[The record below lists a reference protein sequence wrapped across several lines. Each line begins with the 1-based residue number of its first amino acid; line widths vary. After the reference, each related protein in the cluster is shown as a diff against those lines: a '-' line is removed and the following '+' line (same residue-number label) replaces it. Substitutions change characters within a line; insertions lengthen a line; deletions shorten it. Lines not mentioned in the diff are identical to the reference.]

1 MLYPAAGFQSIDAL
15 IIGTGILLVLTVL
28 LFITALC
35 TRSFKV
41 ILELK
46 NNKKYRV
53 HTKSFVQY
61 ITGNKTLG
69 QLNAIL
75 EKSPDLVKTYF
86 KICSNLQFN
95 VRGSEREKIQRF
107 LELDVMSKYYIKLLH
122 SKSEKKIITALHYF
136 KEMEQLHSKF
146 VEAILPLFIYK
157 KSYIRYSAATAM
169 MGCEKV
175 KDRGYA
181 LELICRDEDLT
192 RLALYELLYKYRKKD
207 KEQWEQEGKFLMG
220 LLKNETVLKK
230 HKCSIAIAMGG
241 IGYYYQSTAMLNY
254 LKELPLNND
263 NAPLI
268 AGLIEGLGM
277 LKSPAV
283 IDEIEKIITLTDNT
297 LIKKACM
304 NALRE
309 INGKEGIQLLFKM
322 LELDNEPK
330 TQIESAIEII
340 KLDTRSLKSI
350 SSMMIPENANK
361 ELVSKIESETG
372 YNFYLNTA

>member
-1 MLYPAAGFQSIDAL
+1 MVNSAAGFQAIDAL
-15 IIGTGILLVLTVL
+15 IIGTAILLVITVM
-28 LFITALC
+28 LFVTALF
-35 TRSFKV
+35 TRSVKML
-41 ILELK
+41 IEWK
-46 NNKKYRV
+46 SNRKHRV
-53 HTKSFVQY
+53 HTRNFVQY
-61 ITGNKTLG
+61 ITGNKTLE
-69 QLNAIL
+69 QLNAAL
-75 EKSPDLVKTYF
+75 KKNPGLVKTYF

-107 LELDVMSKYYIKLLH
+107 LEQTEMSNYYIKLLR
-122 SKSEKKIITALHYF
+122 SKSEKKIIEALHYF
-136 KEMEQLHSKF
+136 KEMEQLQSKF
-146 VEAILPLFIYK
+146 IKKILPLFNHK
-157 KSYIRYSAATAM
+157 QPYIRYSAATAM

-181 LELICRDEDLT
+181 LELICRDEELT

-254 LKELPLNND
+254 LKELPIND
-263 NAPLI
+263 DNTPLI

-283 IDEIEKIITLTDNT
+283 IEEIEKIIPLTNNT
-297 LIKKACM
+297 LVKKACM

-309 INGKEGIQLLFKM
+309 INGKEGIQLLFNM
-322 LELDNEPK
+322 LRLDNEPI

-372 YNFYLNTA
+372 YNFYLNTT